1 MVSHK
6 ESKRVIY
13 CLDFFVNYDES
24 ENLSLMLCHLF
35 FFSRV
40 VCPFV

>member
-6 ESKRVIY
+6 ESKRVID

-24 ENLSLMLCHLF
+24 ENLSLSLMLCHLF
-35 FFSRV
+35 FF
-40 VCPFV
+40 